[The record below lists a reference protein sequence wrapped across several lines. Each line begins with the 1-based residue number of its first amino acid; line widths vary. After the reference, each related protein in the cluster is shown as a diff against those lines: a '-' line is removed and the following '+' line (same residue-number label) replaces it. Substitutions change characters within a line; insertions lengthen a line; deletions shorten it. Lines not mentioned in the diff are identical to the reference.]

1 VRTRAVGHLRDV
13 RRLVVATSR
22 ARLGLYV
29 FARASLFAN
38 CFELTPTFR
47 SLLQRPTDL
56 RLLPE
61 ETYRTERLST
71 QEPDADAAM
80 VMNDMPQ
87 MATFVYDLYRK
98 KVEAI
103 AKDPNV
109 SNFLTLFLSLDGSI
123 THFSVEIFMICWP
136 FFLLFFIIYLFCDKN
151 L

>member
-71 QEPDADAAM
+71 QEPDADAAL
-80 VMNDMPQ
+80 VINDMPQ

-109 SNFLTLFLSLDGSI
+109 SFILKLFLSLDGINAYFSI
-123 THFSVEIFMICWP
+123 KILIFCAP
-136 FFLLFFIIYLFCDKN
+136 FLFFIIYLSGGKT

>member
-1 VRTRAVGHLRDV
+1 MKTRAVGHLRDV

-71 QEPDADAAM
+71 KEPDEDAAM
-80 VMNDMPQ
+80 VINDMPQ

-109 SNFLTLFLSLDGSI
+109 SSLNF
-123 THFSVEIFMICWP
+123 HR
-136 FFLLFFIIYLFCDKN
+136 
-151 L
+151 

>member
-1 VRTRAVGHLRDV
+1 MKTRAVGHLRDV

-71 QEPDADAAM
+71 KEPDEDAAM
-80 VMNDMPQ
+80 VINDMPQ

-109 SNFLTLFLSLDGSI
+109 SSLNFHRISTARWQWRP
-123 THFSVEIFMICWP
+123 FSFRDFYLLVISC
-136 FFLLFFIIYLFCDKN
+136 LFFYDLFC
-151 L
+151 LW

>member
-1 VRTRAVGHLRDV
+1 MRTRAVGHLRDV

-56 RLLPE
+56 RLLPD
-61 ETYRTERLST
+61 ETYRTERLSN
-71 QEPDADAAM
+71 QEEKDVPDAM
-80 VMNDMPQ
+80 VINDMPQ
-87 MATFVYDLYRK
+87 MVTFVYELYCK

-103 AKDPNV
+103 AKNPNV
-109 SNFLTLFLSLDGSI
+109 RF
-123 THFSVEIFMICWP
+123 
-136 FFLLFFIIYLFCDKN
+136 
-151 L
+151 

>member
-1 VRTRAVGHLRDV
+1 MRTRAVGHLRDV

-29 FARASLFAN
+29 FARTSLFAN

-56 RLLPE
+56 RLLPV

-71 QEPDADAAM
+71 QEPDADAAL
-80 VMNDMPQ
+80 VINDMPQ

-109 SNFLTLFLSLDGSI
+109 SRITYISLAARWHSR
-123 THFSVEIFMICWP
+123 
-136 FFLLFFIIYLFCDKN
+136 LFFY
-151 L
+151 